1 MLVQAFLA
9 DAIEL
14 IGDDAIIAALEART
28 SRWLGM
34 PADVSEAGSDG
45 R

>member
-14 IGDDAIIAALEART
+14 IGDEAIEAALEERT
-28 SRWLGM
+28 RRVLGM
-34 PADVSEAGSDG
+34 NAEAA
-45 R
+45 